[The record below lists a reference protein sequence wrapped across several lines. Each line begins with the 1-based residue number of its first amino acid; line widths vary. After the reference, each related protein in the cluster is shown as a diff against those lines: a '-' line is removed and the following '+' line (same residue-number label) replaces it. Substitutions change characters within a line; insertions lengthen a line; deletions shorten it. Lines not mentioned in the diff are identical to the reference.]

1 MPVGQRP
8 ESPSCQ
14 PHSNSWAKFPVWHP
28 VSYWRC
34 SRAHSYCKGTAG
46 SKGYLLLYKKLRDM
60 SWLSAV
66 HSGASDLWETPFS
79 DGLSERVGP
88 APLRRVRLPLPT
100 SQLSFRKQSIL
111 HMQGT
116 CPILPYS
123 SSCKKGRDE
132 KHDMFCF
139 RVFFWRILMYT
150 LLRCQLMKPNQASWT
165 SLKSSCYNFKYN
177 SSVHQNRREMAAASE
192 NGTATVPWDRTGF
205 PH

>member
-1 MPVGQRP
+1 MLQNSQLLQRNSRLQRMPATVQGAHRHQLTLCSPFRSFRPVGNSIFRWT
-8 ESPSCQ
+8 EWKGWSC
-14 PHSNSWAKFPVWHP
+14 
-28 VSYWRC
+28 
-34 SRAHSYCKGTAG
+34 TAQ
-46 SKGYLLLYKKLRDM
+46 
-60 SWLSAV
+60 
-66 HSGASDLWETPFS
+66 
-79 DGLSERVGP
+79 
-88 APLRRVRLPLPT
+88 RVRLLLTT

-139 RVFFWRILMYT
+139 RFFFWRILMYT
-150 LLRCQLMKPNQASWT
+150 LLRCQLMKLNQASWT

-192 NGTATVPWDRTGF
+192 NGTATVPWDRIGF